1 MLFSVVSEA
10 TSEVTQETTLC
21 SEVTQK
27 ATSEFIQEATSEVT
41 QEATSEVTQEAT
53 SGVTQEVTI
62 EVDKKRIARSTCS
75 D

>member
-1 MLFSVVSEA
+1 MVSEA

-41 QEATSEVTQEAT
+41 QEATSEVTQE
-53 SGVTQEVTI
+53 VTI
-62 EVDKKRIARSTCS
+62 EVDKKRKARSTCS